1 MLECVVNVSEGRDA
15 RVIAGLAA
23 AVSGAVLDV
32 HSDPHHNRSVFTLV
46 GEDAPRALTT
56 ECVETLRIST
66 HEGVHPRLGVVDVV
80 PFVPLAGSGF
90 ADAVRARDDYAAWLA
105 RTHGVPAFLYGTG
118 ATLPQLRR
126 EAWRGRLPDTGPASP
141 HPTAGAVC
149 VGARSVLVA
158 YNVWL
163 DSPDPGP
170 ARRIAAA
177 VRDESVRALGLVTG
191 DHTQVSMNLIAPST
205 TGPAEAVD
213 RIIPLAATE
222 GVTIRR
228 CELVGLLPLEVLRS
242 IPRGRWEQLDVAE
255 DRSIESRLDAAGIS
269 R

>member
-15 RVIAGLAA
+15 RVIAGLTA

-56 ECVETLRIST
+56 CCVETLRIDT
-66 HEGVHPRLGVVDVV
+66 HEGAHPRLGVVDVV
-80 PFVPLAGSGF
+80 PFVPLAGSLF
-90 ADAVRARDDYAAWLA
+90 SDAVRARDDFAVWLA

-126 EAWRGRLPDTGPASP
+126 EAWNGRLPDCGPASP

-149 VGARSVLVA
+149 VGARNVLVA

-170 ARRIAAA
+170 AKRIAAA
-177 VRDESVRALGLVTG
+177 VRDDTVRALGLVTG
-191 DHTQVSMNLIAPST
+191 NHSQVSMNLVEPTI
-205 TGPAEAVD
+205 TGPAAALD
-213 RIIPLAATE
+213 RIIPMAAAE
-222 GVTIRR
+222 GVTVLR
-228 CELVGLLPLEVLRS
+228 CELVGLLPHDVLMN
-242 IPRGRWEQLDVAE
+242 IPHGRWEQLDVSE
-255 DRSIESRLDAAGIS
+255 DRTIEARLAAAGIS

>member
-15 RVIAGLAA
+15 GVLADLSA
-23 AVSGAVLDV
+23 SVSGALLDV
-32 HSDPHHNRSVFTLV
+32 HSDPDHNRSVFTLV
-46 GEDAPRALTT
+46 GEDAPRALTSR
-56 ECVETLRIST
+56 CVETLRIDD

-80 PFVPLAGSGF
+80 PFVPLAGSTF
-90 ADAVRARDDYAAWLA
+90 ADAVRARDDYARWLA

-118 ATLPQLRR
+118 TTLPQLRR
-126 EAWRGRLPDTGPASP
+126 EAWTGRLPDTGPRQP

-149 VGARSVLVA
+149 VGARTVLVA

-177 VRDESVRALGLVTG
+177 VRTAHVRTLGLVTG
-191 DHTQVSMNLIAPST
+191 AHTQVSMNLIEPST
-205 TGPAEAVD
+205 EGPADVVD
-213 RIIPLAATE
+213 RIIPLAARE
-222 GVTIRR
+222 GVAVLR
-228 CELVGLLPLEVLRS
+228 CELVGLLPGEVLET
-242 IPRGRWEQLDVAE
+242 IPRGRWNELDVSE
-255 DRSIESRLDAAGIS
+255 NRTIEARLDAAGIS